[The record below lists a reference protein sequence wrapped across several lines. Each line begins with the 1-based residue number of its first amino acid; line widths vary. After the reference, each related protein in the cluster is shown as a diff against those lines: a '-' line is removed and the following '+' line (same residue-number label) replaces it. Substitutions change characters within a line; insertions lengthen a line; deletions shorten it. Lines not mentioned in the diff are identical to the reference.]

1 MKEKK
6 LQKRPDVRWLGVH
19 ETLPQLLRSYLFVT
33 LGCVAY
39 AFAVVALIQP
49 LQIVNGGITG
59 ILNLINIVHEIP
71 VGILYFIINIPL
83 LITSLFVFGLK
94 FAIGTIYGTAVTSAL
109 ITLFGKLL
117 DGYVL
122 TDEILIAAVCGGA
135 LLGLGLG
142 VIMRFGA
149 STGGTDIIMKLLHR
163 KKPHLS
169 GGRINTIIDVAILVA
184 YFIVV
189 KDFTKTFYAVLTV
202 VIENIV
208 YDFTLYGTM
217 GSKTVY
223 IITDKPEDIIKRLLT
238 DLNVGATVMNA
249 TGAYTNSQ
257 KEVILCVVKN
267 NIFPQVKNAVRD
279 TDDKAFM
286 IVCKSLEIYGKG
298 YKDYHKEVL

>member
-94 FAIGTIYGTAVTSAL
+94 FAVGTIYGTAVTSAL

>member
-6 LQKRPDVRWLGVH
+6 LLKRPDARWLGAH
-19 ETLPQLLRSYLFVT
+19 ETFPQMLRSYLFVT
-33 LGCVAY
+33 LGSVAY
-39 AFAVVALIQP
+39 AFAVVAMIQP

-59 ILNLINIVHEIP
+59 MLNLINIVHEIP
-71 VGILYFIINIPL
+71 VGILYFVINIPL

-109 ITLFGKLL
+109 ITLFERLL
-117 DGYVL
+117 KGYAL
-122 TDEILIAAVCGGA
+122 TDEILIGSVCGGA

-169 GGRINTIIDVAILVA
+169 GGKINTIIDIVILVA

-189 KDFTKTFYAVLTV
+189 RDFTMTFYAVLTV
-202 VIENIV
+202 VIENLV

-223 IITDKPEDIIKRLLT
+223 IITDKPDEIIRRLLD
-238 DLNVGATVMNA
+238 DLSVGATVMNA
-249 TGAYTNSQ
+249 KGAYTNSQ

-267 NIFPQVKNAVRD
+267 NLFPQVKNVVRD
-279 TDDKAFM
+279 ADDKAFM